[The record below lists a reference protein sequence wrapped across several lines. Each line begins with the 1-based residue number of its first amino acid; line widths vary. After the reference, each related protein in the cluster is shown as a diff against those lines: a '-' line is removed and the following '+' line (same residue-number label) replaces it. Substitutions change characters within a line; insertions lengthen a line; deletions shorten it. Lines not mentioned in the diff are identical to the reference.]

1 MKKPKHLLSATEMT
15 TCRNGVKTY
24 HIKMLDDLIPY
35 SYQIFKQNPLS
46 FIMQDSVL
54 VKESII
60 LS

>member
-1 MKKPKHLLSATEMT
+1 
-15 TCRNGVKTY
+15 
-24 HIKMLDDLIPY
+24 MLDDLIPY

-46 FIMQDSVL
+46 IIMQDSVL